1 MSANKH
7 IEREAKEAL
16 GIEIG
21 RGKRVPKDRMKEF
34 EAKVAELK
42 VTARRPIHKVIAW
55 LGFTTLWLQGA
66 TPNKRVRSASG
77 DDDDATESEEEVRPR
92 RSRLL

>member
-1 MSANKH
+1 MLQFRIDSDTMSANKH
-7 IEREAKEAL
+7 IERVAKEAL

-42 VTARRPIHKVIAW
+42 VTIQPIDLAFHCSSYALQRFDCREPRP
-55 LGFTTLWLQGA
+55 T
-66 TPNKRVRSASG
+66 
-77 DDDDATESEEEVRPR
+77 SEYA
-92 RSRLL
+92 L

>member
-34 EAKVAELK
+34 EAKVAELR
-42 VTARRPIHKVIAW
+42 VTNDS
-55 LGFTTLWLQGA
+55 TY
-66 TPNKRVRSASG
+66 RSGVA
-77 DDDDATESEEEVRPR
+77 
-92 RSRLL
+92 L

>member
-42 VTARRPIHKVIAW
+42 VMNDSTY
-55 LGFTTLWLQGA
+55 
-66 TPNKRVRSASG
+66 RSGVA
-77 DDDDATESEEEVRPR
+77 
-92 RSRLL
+92 L